1 MNLAGEGMLTGGK
14 TGMRPS
20 MKEKWWQAAALQ
32 GGPPRKAALL
42 EIAGDQEF
50 QGAGDDF
57 EFDGEAGKGL
67 AVDLSVKRVLIK
79 RLADHG
85 VGLVEMHAR
94 GAAEVAHPECGQVA
108 QVAKATLG
116 GEGHDFELI
125 FEEVGAGGDFERAS
139 VIFGAADDGQRSKQ
153 FLIAND
159 NAEMRETVAKD
170 FAGALPPVGQHAKT
184 RFQVEVE
191 GIDDHAVGTGAAD
204 AKKILFLFGLF
215 EGSRQSERDFLYGAS
230 NELIGRAGNFPGQ
243 IQFFGENVGGS
254 TRKKGERNAVPVL
267 VRCEAVDDFIK
278 RAVAAASDH
287 ETAAFGGSA
296 LRDFGGMARAG
307 GFRKI
312 GLDAASGKNLA
323 S

>member
-67 AVDLSVKRVLIK
+67 AVDLGVEGILVQ

-94 GAAEVAHPECGQVA
+94 SAAEVAHPECGQVA

-116 GEGHDFELI
+116 GEGHDFELV
-125 FEEVGAGGDFERAS
+125 FEEIGAGGDFE
-139 VIFGAADDGQRSKQ
+139 GAAVILGAANDGQRGVE
-153 FLIAND
+153 FLIAD
-159 NAEMRETVAKD
+159 ENAEMGEIVAED
-170 FAGALPPVGQHAKT
+170 FAGALPPVGQDAEA
-184 RFQVEVE
+184 RFQVEVQ

-204 AKKILFLFGLF
+204 A
-215 EGSRQSERDFLYGAS
+215 E
-230 NELIGRAGNFPGQ
+230 
-243 IQFFGENVGGS
+243 
-254 TRKKGERNAVPVL
+254 
-267 VRCEAVDDFIK
+267 
-278 RAVAAASDH
+278 
-287 ETAAFGGSA
+287 
-296 LRDFGGMARAG
+296 
-307 GFRKI
+307 
-312 GLDAASGKNLA
+312 
-323 S
+323 

>member
-1 MNLAGEGMLTGGK
+1 MNLAGEGMLKGGK
-14 TGMRPS
+14 
-20 MKEKWWQAAALQ
+20 
-32 GGPPRKAALL
+32 
-42 EIAGDQEF
+42 
-50 QGAGDDF
+50 
-57 EFDGEAGKGL
+57 AGKGL
-67 AVDLSVKRVLIK
+67 AVDLGVEGILVE

-94 GAAEVAHPECGQVA
+94 SAAEVAHPECGQVA

-204 AKKILFLFGLF
+204 AEKILFLFGLF
-215 EGSRQSERDFLYGAS
+215 EGSRQSERDFFYGAA
-230 NELIGRAGNFPGQ
+230 NELIGRAGNIPGQ
-243 IQFFGENVGGS
+243 IQCFGENV
-254 TRKKGERNAVPVL
+254 R
-267 VRCEAVDDFIK
+267 
-278 RAVAAASDH
+278 
-287 ETAAFGGSA
+287 GSA
-296 LRDFGGMARAG
+296 
-307 GFRKI
+307 
-312 GLDAASGKNLA
+312 GK
-323 S
+323 

>member
-14 TGMRPS
+14 TGMRLS
-20 MKEKWWQAAALQ
+20 MKEKRRQAAALQ
-32 GGPPRKAALL
+32 SGPPRKAALL

-67 AVDLSVKRVLIK
+67 AVDLGVEGILVE

-94 GAAEVAHPECGQVA
+94 GA
-108 QVAKATLG
+108 
-116 GEGHDFELI
+116 
-125 FEEVGAGGDFERAS
+125 
-139 VIFGAADDGQRSKQ
+139 
-153 FLIAND
+153 D

-204 AKKILFLFGLF
+204 AEKILFLFGLF
-215 EGSRQSERDFLYGAS
+215 EGSRQSERDFFYGAA
-230 NELIGRAGNFPGQ
+230 NELIGRAGNIPGQ
-243 IQFFGENVGGS
+243 IQFFGENV
-254 TRKKGERNAVPVL
+254 R
-267 VRCEAVDDFIK
+267 
-278 RAVAAASDH
+278 
-287 ETAAFGGSA
+287 GSA
-296 LRDFGGMARAG
+296 
-307 GFRKI
+307 
-312 GLDAASGKNLA
+312 GK
-323 S
+323 

>member
-1 MNLAGEGMLTGGK
+1 MNLAGEGMLTGGT
-14 TGMRPS
+14 TGMRLS
-20 MKEKWWQAAALQ
+20 MKEKR
-32 GGPPRKAALL
+32 RKAALL

-57 EFDGEAGKGL
+57 EFDGEAGEGL
-67 AVDLSVKRVLIK
+67 AVDLGGEGILVE
-79 RLADHG
+79 RLAEHG

-94 GAAEVAHPECGQVA
+94 GAAEGAHPECGQVA

-191 GIDDHAVGTGAAD
+191 GIDDHAVRTGAAN
-204 AKKILFLFGLF
+204 AEKILFLFGLF
-215 EGSRQSERDFLYGAS
+215 EGSRQPERDFFYGAA
-230 NELIGRAGNFPGQ
+230 NELIGRAGNIPGQ
-243 IQFFGENVGGS
+243 TQFFGENV
-254 TRKKGERNAVPVL
+254 R
-267 VRCEAVDDFIK
+267 
-278 RAVAAASDH
+278 
-287 ETAAFGGSA
+287 GSA
-296 LRDFGGMARAG
+296 
-307 GFRKI
+307 
-312 GLDAASGKNLA
+312 GK
-323 S
+323 